1 MPIPKC
7 RCYTWP
13 IMKLNREEVL
23 HIALLAR
30 LGLTE
35 AEVNRLSEQLSN
47 ILENFEVLQQVDTTG
62 IPPTAQSIPLQNVM
76 KEDKVTPCLPQ
87 NQILA
92 NAPRKDG
99 DFFRVKAV
107 LE

>member
-1 MPIPKC
+1 
-7 RCYTWP
+7 
-13 IMKLNREEVL
+13 MKLNREEVV

-30 LGLTE
+30 LGLDETE
-35 AEVNRLSEQLSN
+35 VDRFREQLSN

-62 IPPTAQSIPLQNVM
+62 IPPTAQLILLQNVM
-76 KEDKVTPCLPQ
+76 KSDEAAVSLPQ

-92 NAPRKDG
+92 NAPRREG
-99 DFFRVKAV
+99 EFFRVRPV